1 MDDLIKRLRVNAA
14 LCEPEYENDFLK
26 AADALE
32 RQREALRE
40 LVGQVVQARDGFGVY
55 RDSSSMAA
63 ALNAARQA
71 LGGTQ

>member
-32 RQREALRE
+32 RQREALE
-40 LVGQVVQARDGFGVY
+40 CIARSGAKDIPA
-55 RDSSSMAA
+55 MEI
-63 ALNAARQA
+63 ARQA
-71 LGGTQ
+71 LGDTQ